1 MTTTWIIALFI
12 FLSALVTLGMWYWA
26 VQSAAAEKAA
36 ETKPT
41 GTETEAEK
49 KAREEAAKKAA
60 ADKEKG
66 FLATCRRALKWLA
79 IKAAWLLLIAAVLY
93 GIGYGIYYAVD
104 KHKWSNGMTL
114 MQASIASSPAPASPP
129 EVWRYTEQEAASGKL
144 IWRTDSVKILDRVRG
159 QEPRFMFIV
168 PSPYEGRTSY
178 SRYDWRQRLPE
189 GVLENLER
197 GLHLKFVGNFI
208 SDTLFTGSYTVDGET
223 YTFRLEHVR

>member
-1 MTTTWIIALFI
+1 MTTTWIIAPFI

-36 ETKPT
+36 ETKPA

-49 KAREEAAKKAA
+49 KTREEAAKKAA

-66 FLATCRRALKWLA
+66 FLATCRRALKWFA
-79 IKAAWLLLIAAVLY
+79 IKAAWLLLIAAVL
-93 GIGYGIYYAVD
+93 YGIYYAVD

-114 MQASIASSPAPASPP
+114 VQASIASSPAPASPP